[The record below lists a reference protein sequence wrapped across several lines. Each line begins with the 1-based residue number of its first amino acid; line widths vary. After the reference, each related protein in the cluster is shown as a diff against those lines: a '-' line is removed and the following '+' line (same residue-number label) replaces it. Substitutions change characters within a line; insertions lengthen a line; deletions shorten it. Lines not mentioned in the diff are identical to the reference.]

1 MACGRGF
8 PDNAQLFSISPHSPM
23 KLHRF
28 SRRPLALLLSAAFPA
43 LSAFPASAEE
53 ILRADSVVVT
63 ATRTEQSAFDLPVS
77 IDSVNQAQLQDG
89 QLQVNLSESLARIP
103 GINVQNRQNYAQDLQ
118 ISSRGFGA
126 RASFGVRGL
135 RLYADGIPATMPDG
149 QGQVS
154 NFDLGSAARVEV
166 MRGPFSS
173 LYGNSSGGVISLF
186 TEDGAPGAT
195 VTPNVT
201 FGSDGTQRI
210 GTKLAGDT
218 GKLNYVADIS
228 SFRTD
233 GYRDHSAAKRD
244 TLNGKFKWALD
255 ADSKLTLVVNAIDM
269 PNADDPLGLD
279 RTQFNTNPKQAG
291 TNALTYNTRKSVAQS
306 QLGLAYERKI
316 GAGDT
321 VNMMVYGGRRDATQ
335 FQSIPAASQAPATH
349 PGGVIDLVRDY
360 WGVDAHWTHR
370 GELAGAPLTATV
382 GINYDNLDEARKGF
396 RNFLGAPGAPTAT
409 GVMGAL
415 RRDEDN
421 RIFNFDQY
429 AQLQWE
435 PSEHWLVLAGL
446 RNSQVKVSSKDKYI
460 VAGNGDDSGATDF
473 SATTPVL
480 GLTWRASPAL
490 NIYASYGQG
499 FETPT
504 MNELSYRP
512 DGSTGLNLGLKPA
525 KSDNLEFGA
534 KMLLGQSTRLNAAVF
549 YIETRNEIVTASNSG
564 GRATFQN
571 VDGTRR
577 KGFELGLDS
586 DLGSNFALAASY
598 TLLNAT
604 YSEAFR
610 SCRVPGCTPATS
622 VAIPAGNRM
631 PGIPAT
637 SLYGE
642 LSWKH
647 PASGFSTALEARHVG
662 QVYVNDENSDAAPAY
677 TIASLRFGFEQNS
690 VGWKLKEFVRID
702 NLTDKKY
709 AGSVI
714 VNEGNGRYF
723 EPAPGRTWLA
733 GISAAYRF

>member
-1 MACGRGF
+1 
-8 PDNAQLFSISPHSPM
+8 M

-28 SRRPLALLLSAAFPA
+28 SRRPLALLLSAAFPT

-154 NFDLGSAARVEV
+154 NFDLGSAARIEV

-201 FGSDGTQRI
+201 FGSYGTQRI

-244 TLNGKFKWALD
+244 TLNSKFKWALD
-255 ADSKLTLVVNAIDM
+255 ANSKLTLVVNAIDM
-269 PNADDPLGLD
+269 PDVQDPLGLD
-279 RTQFNTNPKQAG
+279 RTQFNANPKQAG
-291 TNALTYNTRKSVAQS
+291 TNALTYNTRKSIAQN
-306 QLGLAYERKI
+306 QLGLAYERKV

-382 GINYDNLDEARKGF
+382 GINYDSLDEARKGF

-421 RIFNFDQY
+421 HIFNFDQY

-446 RNSQVKVSSKDKYI
+446 RNSQVRLSSKDKYI
-460 VAGNGDDSGATDF
+460 AAGNGDDSGATDF

-512 DGSTGLNLGLKPA
+512 DSTPGLNFALRPAQSDNYEIGLKA
-525 KSDNLEFGA
+525 
-534 KMLLGQSTRLNAAVF
+534 LLGQATQLNLAVF
-549 YIETRNEIVTASNSG
+549 DVRTEDEIVVATSSG
-564 GRATFQN
+564 GRTTFMN
-571 VDGTRR
+571 GGHTRR
-577 KGFELGLDS
+577 SGLEASLATRWDTGFG
-586 DLGSNFALAASY
+586 LAAAY
-598 TLLNAT
+598 TYLNARYKDT
-604 YSEAFR
+604 I
-610 SCRVPGCTPATS
+610 GTS
-622 VAIPAGNRM
+622 ILAGNAI
-631 PGIPAT
+631 PGIPRQSAFVE
-637 SLYGE
+637 G
-642 LSWKH
+642 SWQHK
-647 PASGFSTALEARHVG
+647 PSGFNSALELRHVAR
-662 QVYVNDENSDAAPAY
+662 VYVNDANSDAAPAY

-690 VGWKLKEFVRID
+690 AGWKLKEFVRID

-714 VNEGNGRYF
+714 VNEGQSRFF